1 MTLPRPLAIVLL
13 AAALPALSA
22 EPLAIKTGA
31 WEMSYTTQ
39 ISGDTMP
46 QAMLDKMTPEQKA
59 RHEER
64 LKKRAEAGPR
74 KRTQT
79 TCVKKENL
87 ERNAFAP
94 GEESKSCTYK
104 VTAQT
109 RSLHAATYECTGAAP
124 RKGEF
129 RYEALGN
136 DRIKGLMK
144 MTSAHSSMEM
154 QMEGRWI
161 GPTCAKGD
169 D

>member
-1 MTLPRPLAIVLL
+1 MTSLRPLAIALL
-13 AAALPALSA
+13 AATLPALAA

-31 WEMSYTTQ
+31 WEMTYTTQ
-39 ISGDTMP
+39 ISGDSLP

-64 LKKRAEAGPR
+64 MKKRAAAGPQ

-87 ERNAFAP
+87 ERDAFTPRDEA
-94 GEESKSCTYK
+94 KSCNYK

-109 RSLHAATYECTGAAP
+109 RSVHAATYECTGEMA

-129 RYEALGN
+129 RYEASGS
-136 DRIKGLMK
+136 DHIKGVMK
-144 MTSAHSSMEM
+144 MTSARGAMEM

-161 GPTCAKGD
+161 GPTCAKD